1 MYPRVHGTGHLKSI
15 KIVQTFIQIVL
26 NPLAE
31 NEHRDTILME
41 AARVGRRSTPTF
53 NFNKYTRASST
64 INCAGNGIAVFY
76 IIT

>member
-1 MYPRVHGTGHLKSI
+1 MIIHTGHLKSI
-15 KIVQTFIQIVL
+15 KIVQTSIQIVP

-31 NEHRDTILME
+31 NEQKYNFNGSG
-41 AARVGRRSTPTF
+41 VCRRSTPTF

-64 INCAGNGIAVFY
+64 INWAGNGIAAFY